1 MAGDPNDDNGQM
13 DKGVSRGELRREKRR
28 QEIKRLQAQKEEAQE
43 QRKQALDQAD
53 ELKTRIDQARQQIEE
68 WEAEKKQF
76 LERSERQ
83 KRRIEEIGSRIEKLQ
98 KRKGALWWAAAAAI
112 GAVAMAVIAGLL
124 QSEGPSLPDPTPR
137 QTTTTTSRATTTTT
151 TTRVAVTTTTRAPQT
166 PMDAAERCFSAW
178 DGNHNDFERQVRELL
193 NDPDSMETHGTYF
206 NTEEDI
212 SDGTMTIRMDYGAR
226 NQLGGM
232 VRTDAIAEM
241 NVRTCEVTVID
252 YGFE

>member
-1 MAGDPNDDNGQM
+1 MAGDPNDDNDQM
-13 DKGVSRGELRREKRR
+13 DKGMSKGELRRQKRR
-28 QEIKRLQAQKEEAQE
+28 QEIKRLQTQKEEAQE
-43 QRKQALDQAD
+43 QRKQALDEVD
-53 ELKTRIDQARQQIEE
+53 EARARIDQARQQIEE

-83 KRRIEEIGSRIEKLQ
+83 RRRIEEIGSRIEKLQ
-98 KRKGALWWAAAAAI
+98 KRRGALWWAGAAAI
-112 GAVAMAVIAGLL
+112 VVVVVAVIAGLL
-124 QSEGPSLPDPTPR
+124 QGDGPSLPDVTPR
-137 QTTTTTSRATTTTT
+137 QTNTTTSRATTTTT
-151 TTRVAVTTTTRAPQT
+151 TTRVTTTRRVPQT

-178 DGNHNDFERQVRELL
+178 DGNHDDFERQVRELL
-193 NDPDSMETHGTYF
+193 NDPGSMETHGTYF
-206 NTEEDI
+206 NSDEDI

-252 YGFE
+252 YGVG